1 MNVLTGIRNFLEIIN
16 DNWTII
22 IVIIGLSIAAYQKV
36 SNYAKTTNDEKVE
49 IAKKQIKEVILK
61 LISDA
66 EYEYSEWVS
75 AGSIKRSQV
84 IDELF
89 VKYPI
94 LSKFSNQDELIKWID
109 KEIDNALDTLREV
122 IEQNTIDDVSKDTE
136 SK

>member
-1 MNVLTGIRNFLEIIN
+1 MNILTGIRNFLEVIN

-22 IVIIGLSIAAYQKV
+22 IVVIGLCIALYQKISKYIKM
-36 SNYAKTTNDEKVE
+36 SNDDKVE

-66 EYEYSEWVS
+66 ECEYSEWAA

-84 IDELF
+84 IAELYI
-89 VKYPI
+89 KYPI
-94 LSKFSNQDELIKWID
+94 LSKFSDQDKLIEWID
-109 KEIDNALDTLREV
+109 EEIDNALDTLREV

>member
-1 MNVLTGIRNFLEIIN
+1 MNILIGIRNFLEIVN
-16 DNWTII
+16 NNWTII
-22 IVIIGLSIAAYQKV
+22 IVIIGLGVALYKKIA
-36 SNYAKTTNDEKVE
+36 NYIKTSDEEKIE
-49 IAKKQIKEVILK
+49 IAKKQIKEIILK

-66 EYEYSEWVS
+66 EYDYAEWVS

-84 IDELF
+84 IDELYI
-89 VKYPI
+89 KYPI

>member
-1 MNVLTGIRNFLEIIN
+1 MNILIGIRNFLEIVN
-16 DNWTII
+16 NNWTII
-22 IVIIGLSIAAYQKV
+22 IVIIGLGFALYKKIA
-36 SNYAKTTNDEKVE
+36 NYIKTSDEEKIE
-49 IAKKQIKEVILK
+49 IAKKQIKEIILK

-66 EYEYSEWVS
+66 EYDYAEWVS

-84 IDELF
+84 IDELYI
-89 VKYPI
+89 KYPI

>member
-22 IVIIGLSIAAYQKV
+22 IAIIGLGIATYRKV
-36 SNYAKTTNDEKVE
+36 SKYTKTTNDEKVE

>member
-1 MNVLTGIRNFLEIIN
+1 MNILTGIRNFLEIIN

-22 IVIIGLSIAAYQKV
+22 IVVVGLCIALYQKISKYIKM
-36 SNYAKTTNDEKVE
+36 SNDDKVE

-66 EYEYSEWVS
+66 ECEYSEWVA

-84 IDELF
+84 IAELYI
-89 VKYPI
+89 KYPI
-94 LSKFSNQDELIKWID
+94 LSKFSDQDKLIEWID
-109 KEIDNALDTLREV
+109 EEIDNALDTLREV